1 MSADKVLTSNRAVFI
16 VMVVVISIYMYAH
29 LPNLLQDDSN
39 GKANVDLDR
48 RETQPDSSDNTKY
61 SKWPMEYLGGQVG
74 TQN

>member
-1 MSADKVLTSNRAVFI
+1 ML
-16 VMVVVISIYMYAH
+16 VVISIYMYTH

-48 RETQPDSSDNTKY
+48 HETQPDSSDNITC
-61 SKWPMEYLGGQVG
+61 SSSTKWPMECLEGQVG